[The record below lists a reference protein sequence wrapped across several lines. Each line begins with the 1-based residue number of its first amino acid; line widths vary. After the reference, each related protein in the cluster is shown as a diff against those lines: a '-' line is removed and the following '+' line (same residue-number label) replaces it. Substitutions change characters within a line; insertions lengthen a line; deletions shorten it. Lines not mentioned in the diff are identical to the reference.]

1 MYNSIVF
8 LNVIWQI
15 NRQFTCIYIY
25 CFKMCRKSLMGV
37 KSWKNAQPQEKTAKK
52 GSKGWN
58 DLAHRS
64 TPRPKPKSS
73 KLTTKLEKV
82 KPDESPDIIAAK
94 RRKQQNKIQVGENR
108 QVIRGGNQSKHLQ
121 NIIFEFF
128 LSKLVKI
135 RS

>member
-1 MYNSIVF
+1 
-8 LNVIWQI
+8 
-15 NRQFTCIYIY
+15 
-25 CFKMCRKSLMGV
+25 MGV